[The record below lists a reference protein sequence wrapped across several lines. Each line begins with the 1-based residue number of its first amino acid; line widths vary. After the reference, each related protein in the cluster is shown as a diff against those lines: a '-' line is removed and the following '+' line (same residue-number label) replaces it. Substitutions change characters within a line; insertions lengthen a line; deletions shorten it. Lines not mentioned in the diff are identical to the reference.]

1 MMVGVG
7 DRFQKMQRMAQDGDL
22 EPQRGFQVH
31 KEKLQLN
38 RRYVRLEGR
47 NKELDQQHPIDEV
60 AKTNFEIEKLN
71 NLMEMGEIKI
81 ALARLNN
88 KDAPVDDIIDEI
100 VKLNEQRVQQEE
112 KLKKLKQS
120 LKQS

>member
-1 MMVGVG
+1 
-7 DRFQKMQRMAQDGDL
+7 
-22 EPQRGFQVH
+22 
-31 KEKLQLN
+31 
-38 RRYVRLEGR
+38 
-47 NKELDQQHPIDEV
+47 
-60 AKTNFEIEKLN
+60 
-71 NLMEMGEIKI
+71 MGEIKI